1 MILAMPWTNIAIS
14 EMGKR
19 QLGSIRCEYNA
30 RWQHLSQMKD
40 RFFRKPY
47 FFFQLEMQQAINWDQ
62 CCHLQDGGAPF
73 TFQIPPPPPPHT
85 RKFYNIKQGSKHS
98 HEPDRCADGSGD
110 GDFFDDASTFVER
123 HRRRRRVGRRLG
135 DDLELGNPAERVES
149 LAPEAERLQLVGRQ
163 VLEGRDLGGA
173 VRGAQ
178 QPEIRIG

>member
-1 MILAMPWTNIAIS
+1 MTSFFLAFDTFLRLNFFGGGGI
-14 EMGKR
+14 
-19 QLGSIRCEYNA
+19 
-30 RWQHLSQMKD
+30 HLLDS
-40 RFFRKPY
+40 
-47 FFFQLEMQQAINWDQ
+47 
-62 CCHLQDGGAPF
+62 
-73 TFQIPPPPPPHT
+73 PPPTHT
-85 RKFYNIKQGSKHS
+85 RKFYNIKQGSKHP
-98 HEPDRCADGSGD
+98 HEPDRRADGSGD

-149 LAPEAERLQLVGRQ
+149 LAPKAERLELVGRQ

>member
-1 MILAMPWTNIAIS
+1 MTSFFLAFDTF
-14 EMGKR
+14 
-19 QLGSIRCEYNA
+19 L
-30 RWQHLSQMKD
+30 
-40 RFFRKPY
+40 RFY
-47 FFFQLEMQQAINWDQ
+47 FFGGGGI
-62 CCHLQDGGAPF
+62 HLLDS
-73 TFQIPPPPPPHT
+73 PHPT

-149 LAPEAERLQLVGRQ
+149 LAPKAERLQLVGRQ